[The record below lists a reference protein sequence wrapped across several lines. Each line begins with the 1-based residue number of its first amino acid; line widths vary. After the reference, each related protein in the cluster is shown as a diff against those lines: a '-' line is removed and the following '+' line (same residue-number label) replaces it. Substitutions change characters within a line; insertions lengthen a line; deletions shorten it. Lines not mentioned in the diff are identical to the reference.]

1 MSTETSGPPVVLRRV
16 TVHAQAAPGA
26 ATDIFTAFT
35 PTSPGALIRIAVSLA
50 TGSVFNLHV
59 TDGTTSYTQ
68 KYNGGTALTAGQ
80 RYTFTDLWPAA
91 NSSGTALT
99 YSLQVATDGIIQSL
113 VVDEVQGVV
122 S

>member
-16 TVHAQAAPGA
+16 TVHAQAAPGVN
-26 ATDIFTAFT
+26 TNIFTAFT
-35 PTSPGALIRIAVSLA
+35 PTSPAAFIRIAVSLA
-50 TGSVFNLHV
+50 TTSVFQLLV
-59 TDGTTSYTQ
+59 TDGTTAYTQ
-68 KYNGGTALTAGQ
+68 TYNNGTALTAGR
-80 RYTFTDLWPAA
+80 RYGFTDLWPQA

-113 VVDEVQGVV
+113 VVDEVQGNA